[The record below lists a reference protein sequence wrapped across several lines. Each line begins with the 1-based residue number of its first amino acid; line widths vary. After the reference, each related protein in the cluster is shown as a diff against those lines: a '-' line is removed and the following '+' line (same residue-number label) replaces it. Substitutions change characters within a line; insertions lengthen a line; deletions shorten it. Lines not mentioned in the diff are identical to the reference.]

1 MLLRDVQGLARLL
14 TQELTQCL
22 KPACHQLVFSIFSDV
37 AVSLLDAK
45 HGVLKTPFLLLQ
57 ESSLKMCI
65 LNEHTENKRPTNT
78 AANFP
83 AFAHIPATVH
93 SKISLSSAFA
103 VVPLFPLSN
112 NLRDKM
118 TEQIRKISI
127 NNTVRKEAFT
137 H

>member
-1 MLLRDVQGLARLL
+1 MLLRDVQGLVRPL
-14 TQELTQCL
+14 TRELTQCL

-37 AVSLLDAK
+37 AVGLLDAK
-45 HGVLKTPFLLLQ
+45 HRVLKTPFLLLQ

-65 LNEHTENKRPTNT
+65 SNEHTENKRPTN
-78 AANFP
+78 AAPNFP
-83 AFAHIPATVH
+83 AFAHIPATVP

-103 VVPLFPLSN
+103 VVPLFSLPN

-118 TEQIRKISI
+118 TEQIRKIPI